1 MPSLQ
6 TKISELKKTG
16 RSNSEIIEN
25 LKKEGH
31 KPQEIY
37 DAMSRS
43 QENSYDDLT
52 PPTPSEEMGGSEQGF
67 DDDVQSQMMPETR
80 NFIQPQKFPAPSRIP
95 GRQSIEDIEEIAESI
110 INEKI
115 DELNI
120 NINDFNM
127 WKEKTTTEIEAV
139 KQEILRI
146 RNHLENLQTSMLGK
160 VEDYRK
166 SITDVNIEIKT
177 LSKVMEKILQP
188 LTENVKELSRITERL
203 KK

>member
-52 PPTPSEEMGGSEQGF
+52 PPTPSEEMGGSEQEF

-80 NFIQPQKFPAPSRIP
+80 NFIQPQKFPAPF
-95 GRQSIEDIEEIAESI
+95 A
-110 INEKI
+110 
-115 DELNI
+115 
-120 NINDFNM
+120 
-127 WKEKTTTEIEAV
+127 TA
-139 KQEILRI
+139 
-146 RNHLENLQTSMLGK
+146 HHHQTL
-160 VEDYRK
+160 
-166 SITDVNIEIKT
+166 
-177 LSKVMEKILQP
+177 
-188 LTENVKELSRITERL
+188 
-203 KK
+203 